1 MVGIADIHDADAHV
15 LRLLDRQFHSAV
27 GRHDAQSA
35 LGVQQCAAGEIPDR
49 LHLAP
54 GVRAAGLHAV
64 GIEFHAL
71 HTVGLQACQLGRHQ
85 AVRHDGGI
93 LRRNALFLHD
103 RRYGG
108 LELFRIYA
116 EHFTHGRHL
125 TSTGLR

>member
-15 LRLLDRQFHSAV
+15 LRLLDRQLHGAV
-27 GRHDAQSA
+27 GRHDAEGA
-35 LGVQQCAAGEIPDR
+35 LGVQQCAAREIPDR
-49 LHLAP
+49 LYPAP
-54 GVRAAGLHAV
+54 GIRTAGLHAV

-71 HTVGLQACQLGRHQ
+71 HTVGLQAGQLGRHQ

-93 LRRNALFLHD
+93 LRRNALLLHD